1 MNPCNYLYNSSLLGL
16 FVGMGDWKTN
26 IEEHSYFSFW
36 IQVGPDYSI
45 GFDKHGISHDF
56 PFEFVFT
63 RFHPTGFDTIRY
75 NIDMKK
81 MKLIWCPIKE
91 G

>member
-26 IEEHSYFSFW
+26 IEHGYFSFW

-45 GFDKHGISHDF
+45 EFDKYGISHDF
-56 PFEFVFT
+56 SFEFVFT

-75 NIDMKK
+75 NRNMKE
-81 MKLIWCPIKE
+81 MKLIWYPIKE